1 MITYV
6 EYDNSNIFY
15 RNSENEEDLYQ
26 KFTFQGISYVVI
38 LIENSENSQFLIK
51 IINRQDQYNPDGT
64 FVFLTGSIL
73 NNLTSL

>member
-73 NNLTSL
+73 NNLTSF